1 MSSTRSRILNPDR
14 MRQLIDFKGLDID
27 GYIYPTDIDGLIE
40 YKDSEYIIFEIKYG
54 DAVVPLGQRLALQRM
69 VDDFTKAGKQAV
81 VFICEHT
88 VRDANRP
95 VVAAWCKVREIYYG
109 DEKKW
114 RAPDREISVRQA
126 VDSFQKHSRLV
137 YQNEEVKS

>member
-1 MSSTRSRILNPDR
+1 MSYQQSRIQNPER
-14 MRQLIDFKGLDID
+14 MKQLIDFKGLDID

-54 DAVVPLGQRLALQRM
+54 DAVVPIGQRLALQRM

-81 VFICEHT
+81 AFICEHT
-88 VRDANRP
+88 VRDSSKQ

-109 DEKKW
+109 GEKEW
-114 RAPDREISVRQA
+114 RAPTRFITVRQA
-126 VDSFQKHSRLV
+126 VDSFQKHSKLV
-137 YQNEEVKS
+137 LQREEVKD